1 MADYPLLA
9 GADVVICGG
18 GTAGAFAAAAAAE
31 SGVSVLVLEQQ
42 GCLGGAAVNALV
54 TPMMTSRLPGGVE
67 CSYLSRRLASGMA
80 FDPVRLAMELE
91 RLCLGAGARLCYQVT
106 ICGADSAA
114 GQVRAVAVMTKKG
127 MCRVEGRVFL
137 DCTGDGDLAFLA
149 GAGWEQGDAD
159 TGADQPMSLRY
170 ILGGV
175 DLARFGAFL
184 DEQGRRAG
192 LPATAR
198 SSGRDGQLLYAA
210 VTDRGAWAL
219 GPLFSQA
226 LRAGELTA
234 EDCAYWQ
241 CFGIPGRED
250 ALAMNH
256 PEFFDLPD
264 ALDPFQ
270 LTAVQTRG
278 REAIW
283 RQMAFYRRHFPGC
296 ERAYVAQTAPLA
308 GVRESRRIRTAYRLT
323 AADICARRKFPD
335 RIAQS
340 AYPVDIHGAAPEAVP
355 AAETDRPWFEIPY
368 RCLPVAGFANLL
380 AAGRCIGADFTAQS
394 AVRIQ
399 PTCRVLGE
407 AAGIAAA
414 MAVRE
419 DTPVSGLDGARIAD
433 EMVRRGAKFL

>member
-1 MADYPLLA
+1 MTDLPLLA
-9 GADVVICGG
+9 RADVVVCGG

-54 TPMMTSRLPGGVE
+54 TPMMTSRLPGGAE
-67 CSYLSRRLASGMA
+67 CSYLSRRLASGAA
-80 FDPVRLAMELE
+80 FDPARLAVDLE

-106 ICGADSAA
+106 LCGADA
-114 GQVRAVAVMTKKG
+114 GAGRVRAVTVMTKKG
-127 MCRVEGRVFL
+127 LCRVEGRVFL

-149 GAGWEQGDAD
+149 GAGWEQGAAD

-184 DEQGRRAG
+184 DQQGRRAG
-192 LPATAR
+192 LPDTAR
-198 SSGRDGQLLYAA
+198 SGRDGRPLYAA
-210 VTDRGAWAL
+210 VTDRGRWAL

-226 LRAGELTA
+226 VAAGELTA

-241 CFGIPGRED
+241 CFAIPGRED

-270 LTAVQTRG
+270 LTAVQVRG

-283 RQMAFYRRHFPGC
+283 RQLAFYQRHFPGC
-296 ERAYVAQTAPLA
+296 ERAYVAQTAPVA

-323 AADICARRKFPD
+323 AGDVLARRKFPD
-335 RIAQS
+335 RVAQS
-340 AYPVDIHGAAPEAVP
+340 AYPVDIHGAGPEAAP

-368 RCLPVAGFANLL
+368 RCLPVDGFANLL

-419 DTPVSGLDGARIAD
+419 GVSPAGLDGERVAA
-433 EMVRRGAKFL
+433 EMVRRGAVFL